1 MSAMRR
7 AWRALREPNL
17 WAIPLAITL
26 AALVL
31 FAATMAWDVRQAR
44 GVAWVLRPGWFSVGG
59 SEDARAI
66 LGAILGTVSTVLAL
80 IFSLSLLVF
89 SMAASQFGPRLIYR
103 FIRDGATQVTI
114 GLFLATFLHSLLAF
128 VVERQERDYVFIPEA
143 TILTSILLVV
153 ISFASLVV
161 YGHRISLAIQTST
174 VVSSIVDDVR
184 GALAE
189 AAANRAAAG
198 GIGAAA
204 QGDRPAPEVDA
215 LAARTAAEGTP
226 VYAERTG
233 YVQAIEHE
241 ELLAAADRA
250 GAVVRLAYRP
260 GQFVMRGAALAH
272 VLPADRQ
279 AVLVPAIQD
288 HVVIGRHRTL
298 RQDLEFGISQLVEI
312 ALRALSPAVNDTFT
326 GLTCIDWLGYAL
338 RQFAELPPWDG
349 GWRTPS
355 GTVRLVQPRLR
366 FPRVVKAA
374 FDQIREAAPGN
385 PAVRIGLLQACARL
399 APHIREHEQRR
410 ALLAQVKATWEGAS
424 GEALAQADRDD
435 IDAAYR
441 RAREALAG
449 PE

>member
-1 MSAMRR
+1 
-7 AWRALREPNL
+7 LREPNL

-26 AALVL
+26 AVLVL
-31 FAATMAWDVRQAR
+31 FLATMTWDVRQVR
-44 GVAWVLRPGWFSVGG
+44 GVAWVPRPGWFSVGG
-59 SEDARAI
+59 PEDARAI

-80 IFSLSLLVF
+80 IFSLTLLVF

-128 VVERQERDYVFIPEA
+128 VVERQEGGYVFVPEA

-153 ISFASLVV
+153 ISFASLLV
-161 YGHRISLAIQTST
+161 YGHRISMAIQAST

-198 GIGAAA
+198 GTGAAA
-204 QGDRPAPEVDA
+204 QGDGPAPEVDA
-215 LAARTAAEGTP
+215 LAARTAAEGAP
-226 VYAERTG
+226 VYAALTG
-233 YVQAIEHE
+233 YVQAIQHD

-250 GAVVRLAYRP
+250 GAVVCLGYRP

-279 AVLVPAIQD
+279 AILAPAIQD

-326 GLTCIDWLGYAL
+326 GLTCIDWLGYVL

-349 GWRTPS
+349 GWRAPS
-355 GTVRLVQPRLR
+355 GTVRLLEPRLR
-366 FPRVVKAA
+366 FPRLVKAA

-385 PAVRIGLLQACARL
+385 PAVRIHLLQACARL
-399 APHIREHEQRR
+399 APHVQDHEHRR
-410 ALLAQVKATWEGAS
+410 ALRAQVKAAWEGAS
-424 GEALAQADRDD
+424 TEAITQVDRDD
-435 IDAAYR
+435 IEAAYR

-449 PE
+449 P